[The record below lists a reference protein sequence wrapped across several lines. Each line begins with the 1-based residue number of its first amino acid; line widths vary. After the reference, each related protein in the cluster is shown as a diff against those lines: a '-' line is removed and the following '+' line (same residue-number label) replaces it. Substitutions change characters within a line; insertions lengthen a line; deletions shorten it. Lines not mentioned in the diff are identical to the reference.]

1 MTTNDQRRTI
11 HRPSFP
17 VGVALVARLGSGLLT
32 HVVLLAAAFLVSFP
46 FLWMVG
52 TSLKTLP
59 ETTQFPPTLWPRA
72 PQWGNYAEAWAAA
85 PFGRYFLNSTL
96 IAAGVTSG
104 VLLTSL
110 LAGYAFGALRFR
122 GRQILFTFY
131 LATMMIPF
139 EVIMIPNYLIV
150 ARLGWLDRFE
160 ALIIPWTANVFS
172 VFLLTQFFR
181 GLPRDYFEAAFLD
194 GCTHWQFLWKIAAPL
209 AQPALATVAIFAF
222 LGSWNALL
230 WPILVTK
237 SEAMRTVEV
246 GLSVFLQEEGTD
258 HRLLMAAS
266 TLVLLPI
273 LIIFLAAQRRFIEGV
288 SAGIK
293 G

>member
-1 MTTNDQRRTI
+1 MMRLLSAPGLASLVT
-11 HRPSFP
+11 H
-17 VGVALVARLGSGLLT
+17 AL
-32 HVVLLAAAFLVSFP
+32 LLATAFAISFP
-46 FLWMVG
+46 FFWMLG

-59 ETTQFPPTLWPRA
+59 EATRFPPTLWPQV
-72 PQWGNYAEAWAAA
+72 PQWHNYVEAWQAA
-85 PFGRYFLNSTL
+85 PFGRYFLNSTF
-96 IAAGVTSG
+96 IAVAVTLG

-110 LAGYAFGALRFR
+110 LAGYAFGTLRFP
-122 GRQILFTFY
+122 GRQVIFTFY

-150 ARLGWLDRFE
+150 AHLGWLNRYE

-181 GLPRDYFEAAFLD
+181 TLPRDFFEAAVLD
-194 GCTHWQFLWKIAAPL
+194 GCTHWQFLWRVAAPL

-230 WPILVTK
+230 WPLLVTK
-237 SEAMRTVEV
+237 TEAMRTVEV

-273 LIIFLAAQRRFIEGV
+273 LALFLIGQRRFIEGV

>member
-1 MTTNDQRRTI
+1 MRQA
-11 HRPSFP
+11 RPP
-17 VGVALVARLGSGLLT
+17 LATLAT
-32 HVVLLAAAFLVSFP
+32 HAVLLIAAFGVSFP

-59 ETTQFPPTLWPRA
+59 ETTRFPPTLWPEA
-72 PQWGNYAEAWAAA
+72 PQWRNYPEAWQAA
-85 PFGRYFLNSTL
+85 PFGRYFVNSSV
-96 IAAGVTSG
+96 IAAGVTAG

-110 LAGYAFGALRFR
+110 LAGYAFGALRFP
-122 GRQILFTFY
+122 GRQAIFTFY

-139 EVIMIPNYLIV
+139 EVLMIPDYLIV
-150 ARLGWLDRFE
+150 AHLGWLNRYE

-181 GLPRDYFEAAFLD
+181 GLPRDFFEAAVLD
-194 GCTHWQFLWKIAAPL
+194 GCTHWQFLWRIAAPL

-237 SEAMRTVEV
+237 SEEMRTVEV

-258 HRLLMAAS
+258 YRLLMAAS

-273 LIIFLAAQRRFIEGV
+273 LLVFLIAQRRFIEGV

>member
-1 MTTNDQRRTI
+1 
-11 HRPSFP
+11 
-17 VGVALVARLGSGLLT
+17 
-32 HVVLLAAAFLVSFP
+32 VLLAAAFVMSFP
-46 FLWMVG
+46 FLWMVV

-59 ETTQFPPTLWPRA
+59 ETTQFPPSLWPRV
-72 PQWGNYAEAWAAA
+72 PQWHNYVAAWQAA
-85 PFGRYFLNSTL
+85 PFGRYFLNSTV
-96 IAAGVTSG
+96 IAASVTAG

-110 LAGYAFGALRFR
+110 LAGYSFGALRFP
-122 GRQILFTFY
+122 GRSALFSLY

-139 EVIMIPNYLIV
+139 EVIMIPDYLFV
-150 ARLGWLDRFE
+150 AQLGWLNRYE
-160 ALIIPWTANVFS
+160 ALIVPWTANVFS

-181 GLPRDYFEAAFLD
+181 GLPRDFFEAAMLD
-194 GCTHWQFLWKIAAPL
+194 GCTHWQFLWRIAAPL

-237 SEAMRTVEV
+237 TEEMRPVEV

-258 HRLLMAAS
+258 YHLLMAAA

-273 LIIFLAAQRRFIEGV
+273 LAVFLLAQRRFIEGV

>member
-1 MTTNDQRRTI
+1 MR
-11 HRPSFP
+11 
-17 VGVALVARLGSGLLT
+17 GARGPIAG
-32 HVVLLAAAFLVSFP
+32 LAAHLVLIVAGFFVSFP
-46 FLWMVG
+46 FLWMLG
-52 TSLKTLP
+52 SSLKTLP
-59 ETTQFPPTLWPRA
+59 ETTRFPPTLWPQA
-72 PQWGNYAEAWAAA
+72 PQWGNFAEAWVAA
-85 PFGRYFLNSTL
+85 PFGRYFLNSAFT
-96 IAAGVTSG
+96 AAAVTAG

-110 LAGYAFGALRFR
+110 LAGYAFGALRFP
-122 GRQILFTFY
+122 GRNALFTFY

-139 EVIMIPNYLIV
+139 EVLMIPDYLLV
-150 ARLGWLDRFE
+150 ARLGWLDRYE
-160 ALIIPWTANVFS
+160 ALIVPWTANVFS
-172 VFLLTQFFR
+172 VFLMTQFFR
-181 GLPRDYFEAAFLD
+181 GLPRDFFEAAVLD
-194 GCTHWQFLWKIAAPL
+194 GCSHGQFLWRVAAPL

-237 SEAMRTVEV
+237 SEEMRTVEV

-258 HRLLMAAS
+258 YRLLMAAS

-273 LIIFLAAQRRFIEGV
+273 LLVFLAAQRRFIEGV

>member
-1 MTTNDQRRTI
+1 LRT
-11 HRPSFP
+11 
-17 VGVALVARLGSGLLT
+17 LGQALT
-32 HVVLLAAAFLVSFP
+32 HAALLAAALLVSFP
-46 FLWMVG
+46 FLWMIG

-59 ETTQFPPTLWPRA
+59 ETTQFPPTLWPRS
-72 PQWGNYAEAWAAA
+72 PQWHNYADAWQAA
-85 PFGRYFLNSTL
+85 PFGRYFLNSSL
-96 IAAGVTSG
+96 IAGLVTLGVM
-104 VLLTSL
+104 VTSL
-110 LAGYAFGALRFR
+110 LAGYAFGTLRFP
-122 GRQILFTFY
+122 GREAVFALY

-150 ARLGWLDRFE
+150 ARLGWLNRFE
-160 ALIIPWTANVFS
+160 ALVVPWTANVFS

-181 GLPRDYFEAAFLD
+181 GLPRDFFEAAVLD
-194 GCTHWQFLWKIAAPL
+194 GCTHWQFLWRVAAPL

-222 LGSWNALL
+222 LGSWNSLL

-237 SEAMRTVEV
+237 TEEMRTVEV

-258 HRLLMAAS
+258 YHLLMAAS
-266 TLVLLPI
+266 TLTLLPI
-273 LIIFLAAQRRFIEGV
+273 LALFLAGQKRFIEGV